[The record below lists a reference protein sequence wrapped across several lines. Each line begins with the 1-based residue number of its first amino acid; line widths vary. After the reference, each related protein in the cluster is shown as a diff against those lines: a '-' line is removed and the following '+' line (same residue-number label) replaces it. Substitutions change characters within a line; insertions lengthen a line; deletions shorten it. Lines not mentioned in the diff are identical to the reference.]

1 LKKRLENKDYTLHLV
16 GGIGE
21 GKGRERGGGGKNLLP
36 LSTFSPK

>member
-21 GKGRERGGGGKNLLP
+21 GKGRERGGVKNLLP